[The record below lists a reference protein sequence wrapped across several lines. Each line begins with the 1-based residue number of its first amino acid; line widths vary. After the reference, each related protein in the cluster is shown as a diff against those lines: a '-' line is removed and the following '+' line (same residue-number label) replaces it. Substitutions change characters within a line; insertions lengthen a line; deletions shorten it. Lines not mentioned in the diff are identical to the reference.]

1 MKALLKNA
9 QRYIRVKMRSD
20 LAAGLTVAMVVIP
33 QAMAYA
39 AIVGIN
45 PIYGLFTA
53 VIPTI
58 IAAIF
63 GSFPFL
69 ITGPTNPTALVTASV
84 LVNQAGRADYLEFVL
99 GIAIMAGLFN
109 MLFGL
114 LKFGAI
120 IRYISNSVLVG
131 FLSAVGVLIIS
142 YQLGNF
148 LGIEISSQSGLW
160 GVITQLINRF
170 TEINPLTLIVSLFSF
185 SLMLLIRKL
194 NRRLPA
200 ALFTVLLASTLVFL
214 TGWSSSQGV
223 RLVSD
228 FNIIE
233 EIGINFHIPDLS
245 LEEFGSLIIS
255 GAAVALFGLMET
267 LSIAKAMSQMTG
279 DPLNPSRQMFG
290 QGLASFV
297 GGFFQCMPASG
308 SPSRTVINVVN
319 GAKTRGAAIF
329 SGLGVLLFLFL
340 FSGLITYIPIAALA
354 AVVIISAS
362 GLINTQLIKQ
372 TWDSRIQSRV
382 VMAITFISTLVLPL
396 EYAIYL
402 GILSTILLYLGESSR
417 MNLSYIIED
426 DQGNFIELPVNR
438 IKKQNP
444 KIAIVN
450 VEGDLYFAAVQDL
463 QNQIEDILETGIE
476 VLILRFRRTH
486 LLASTGVMALD
497 QLLQSARDKNV
508 EVLFSGLQE
517 EVLDPLESAGI
528 TKIVGDSRVFLASKK
543 LFASTQEAL
552 AEARILVKDEEIKE
566 TG

>member
-1 MKALLKNA
+1 MKDVFKKA
-9 QRYIRVKMRSD
+9 QRYFRVKMRSD

-39 AIVGIN
+39 AIAGIN

-84 LVNQAGRADYLEFVL
+84 LVSQAGRADYLEFVL
-99 GIAIMAGLFN
+99 GLAIIAGLFN
-109 MLFGL
+109 ILFGL
-114 LKFGAI
+114 LKLGSV

-148 LGIEISSQSGLW
+148 LGVELTRASGLW
-160 GVITQLINRF
+160 GVLSQLVSRF
-170 TEINPLTLIVSLFSF
+170 TDINLFTLIISLTSF
-185 SLMLLIRKL
+185 GLMLLIRKI
-194 NRRLPA
+194 NRKLPA
-200 ALFTVLLASTLVFL
+200 ALFTVLFASLLVFF
-214 TGWSSSQGV
+214 TDWGSTQGV
-223 RLVSD
+223 RMVSD
-228 FNIIE
+228 FNLPE
-233 EIGINFHIPDLS
+233 EIGLAFRIPDLA
-245 LEEFGSLIIS
+245 LEEFGSLIVS

-279 DPLNPSRQMFG
+279 NPLNPSQQMFG

-297 GGFFQCMPASG
+297 GGFFQCMPSSG

-329 SGLGVLLFLFL
+329 AGLGVWVFLIL
-340 FSGLITYIPIAALA
+340 FSGLIGYIPIAGLA

-362 GLINTQLIKQ
+362 GLINIQLIKQ
-372 TWDSRIQSRV
+372 TWQSRIQSRV
-382 VMAITFISTLVLPL
+382 VMVITFVSTLVLPL

-417 MNLSYIIED
+417 MNLSYIVED
-426 DQGNFIELPVNR
+426 EQGNFMELPV
-438 IKKQNP
+438 KQIESQTP

-463 QNQIEDILETGIE
+463 QNQIEDILEMEIK

-497 QLLQSARDKNV
+497 QLLQTAKDKGV
-508 EVLFSGLQE
+508 EVIFSGIHE
-517 EVLDPLESAGI
+517 EVLEPLESAGI
-528 TKIVGDSRVFLASKK
+528 SEMVGEGHLFLANKK
-543 LFASTQEAL
+543 LFDSTQKAL
-552 AEARILVKDEEIKE
+552 MEARSLIKKEDES
-566 TG
+566 GNH